1 MAFERLPDAPG
12 ESKRFPEI
20 PTDTT
25 YGILDP
31 PTKT

>member
-20 PTDTT
+20 PRGT

-31 PTKT
+31 PTET